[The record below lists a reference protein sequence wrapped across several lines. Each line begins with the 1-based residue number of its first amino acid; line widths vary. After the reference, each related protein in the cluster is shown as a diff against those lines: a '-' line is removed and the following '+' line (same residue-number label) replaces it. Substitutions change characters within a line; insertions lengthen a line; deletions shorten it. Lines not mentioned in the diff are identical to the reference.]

1 MPVFG
6 KPAIRKDYFMTDHR
20 IDPPIAGSEK
30 EILLGFLNFL
40 RETILLKMDG
50 LTDEEV
56 RRPHRP
62 SGLTLLGMT
71 KHLAYVERSWFQ
83 RTFLGEEVEFPW
95 TKEDPDAD
103 WRIEP
108 QESTRDVIALYRQ
121 EIARSNQITAD
132 HDLDTPARKVTPSH
146 EGLQLRWIVTHLV
159 EETARHCGHA
169 DLMREAI
176 DGQVGE

>member
-1 MPVFG
+1 MLHSD
-6 KPAIRKDYFMTDHR
+6 IERQLTM
-20 IDPPIAGSEK
+20 IDNRSEPPIAGTEK
-30 EILLGFLNFL
+30 DILIGFLNFL
-40 RETILLKMDG
+40 RDTIVFKMEG

-56 RRPHRP
+56 RRPHQT
-62 SGLTLLGMT
+62 SGLTLLGMM

-83 RTFLGEEVEFPW
+83 RTFLGEEIDVPFTED
-95 TKEDPDAD
+95 DPDAD

-108 QESTRDVIALYRQ
+108 NESTQDIIDLYRQ
-121 EIARSNQITAD
+121 EIAISNRVIANHGLNEVIRSF
-132 HDLDTPARKVTPSH
+132 HRPER
-146 EGLQLRWIVTHLV
+146 EGMQLRWIVTHLI